1 MSEKK
6 KILIVDD
13 SKIIRKG
20 LTEIFEASNDF
31 EVVGE
36 ASDGKEAL
44 TAIRRTQPDVVTL
57 DVVMP
62 EMDGLTTL
70 KHIMIECPRP
80 TVMLSSL
87 TQDGSTTT
95 FDALRYGAVDFISK
109 PSRLEEENMTQMS
122 VDIINKLNAAAGID
136 VGVTSYI
143 RAHAEQNKPVSQ
155 SEEKCEKLVAIGA
168 AEGGYRALMKII
180 PHLISNSA
188 AYLVVL
194 YAEDEHLD
202 AFACYLDQHSKLRVK
217 RAQNDEVLQ
226 PGICYLSAGSDYMSV
241 HKQDE
246 ELVLHVSEAPFASRK
261 GSVDRMLF
269 SVAETMAADSVGI
282 VLSGEGVDGSEG
294 LEEIER
300 TGGTVIVQDPK
311 SCLAD
316 DMSQA
321 ALQICSPDYI
331 ISDVDI
337 PVTVNELLDISR
349 A

>member
-20 LTEIFEASNDF
+20 LSEIFSASNDF

-36 ASDGKEAL
+36 AVDGKEAL
-44 TAIRRTQPDVVTL
+44 SAIRRTQPDVVTL

-87 TQDGSTTT
+87 TLDGSTTT

-109 PSRLEEENMTQMS
+109 PSRLEEESMNELAEN
-122 VDIINKLNAAAGID
+122 IINKLNIAAAID

-143 RAHAEQNKPVSQ
+143 RAGIENNNTEKPV
-155 SEEKCEKLVAIGA
+155 EGKCEKLIALGA

-180 PHLISNSA
+180 PHLIPGNA

-194 YAEDEHLD
+194 YAEGEHLD
-202 AFACYLDQHSKLRVK
+202 AFISYLDKHSRVK
-217 RAQNDEVLQ
+217 VARAQNDEVLQ

-246 ELVLHVSEAPFASRK
+246 DLVLHVSEAPFASRK
-261 GSVDRMLF
+261 GSVDRLLF
-269 SVAETMAADSVGI
+269 SVAEVMGANSVGV
-282 VLSGEGVDGSEG
+282 VLSGEGIDGSEG

-300 TGGTVIVQDPK
+300 MQGVAIVQEPK
-311 SCLAD
+311 SCLAG

-321 ALQICSPDYI
+321 ALQSCSPDYI
-331 ISDVDI
+331 VSDIDI
-337 PVTVNELLDISR
+337 PATINELLDMNNL
-349 A
+349 